1 MLLPG
6 LFIVLFA
13 LAASSSSATPPAAGV
28 VVVVADCRP
37 GQPSMICMGM
47 DARLSGRCL
56 PPDFGRQAK
65 ASYYLSRLSNS
76 NQWSASAGWRVGG
89 RKNLIQALPFFIF
102 CAPARRRRHASNP
115 TTSNIILSTPIIFA
129 MLRRRKKR
137 AKVFLARIAGR
148 TPTPATARRCTCT
161 VANPTR
167 CIYYSSY
174 LSLERDKECFGKIA
188 GVSPSLCPS
197 SITPIDHRSHIII
210 SSLPR
215 TYDDE

>member
-65 ASYYLSRLSNS
+65 ASYLPRLSNS

-148 TPTPATARRCTCT
+148 TPTPSTARRCTCT

-167 CIYYSSY
+167 STISTTVRISR
-174 LSLERDKECFGKIA
+174 ERDRECFGEIA
-188 GVSPSLCPS
+188 GLPEELNRSCI
-197 SITPIDHRSHIII
+197 SIFGV
-210 SSLPR
+210 
-215 TYDDE
+215 